1 MLASLDVALKQHVDL
16 RRGLPH
22 DFTHYMG
29 ILGSREKQKKKGG
42 ESPAAQ
48 GGAGVGVGAG
58 GTGGAGVGLGDGR
71 RAEVGK
77 KVAGLLAKVV
87 ACAPQV

>member
-29 ILGSREKQKKKGG
+29 ILGSRGKQKKGG

-48 GGAGVGVGAG
+48 GGAGAGVGAG
-58 GTGGAGVGLGDGR
+58 GTGGAGGGLGEGR
-71 RAEVGK
+71 RAEVEK
-77 KVAGLLAKVV
+77 KVAGLLAKVM

>member
-1 MLASLDVALKQHVDL
+1 MYTPAYTTCTPYTPRL

-29 ILGSREKQKKKGG
+29 ILGRRERDKQRKKGG
-42 ESPAAQ
+42 ESPAAKE
-48 GGAGVGVGAG
+48 GG
-58 GTGGAGVGLGDGR
+58 GLEDGR
-71 RAEVGK
+71 RAEVEK